1 MKRINIPAILFC
13 LILAAGCSQD
23 EPATENPDN
32 GNATGKQITVTAAM
46 PDTRVDTRLAYE
58 DATNDAGTGKLVVK
72 WKESEEK
79 IGLFN
84 ATQGT
89 SSTLTQNATSL
100 SEDGKK
106 TDFTGK
112 LPNNTAG
119 GDILYA
125 YYYNGL
131 DDNYSI
137 DNVKMLNIA
146 DIRSNG
152 TLAKIKHAMYA
163 KTTYQGGQ
171 EGETNISFSFRP
183 LTAALKL
190 TLEGIPS
197 GVTINK
203 LKLSGTNLFYDI
215 SVDLT
220 EELPSYSN
228 GLPMGNKEIENLSLS
243 SADNVFY
250 TGLIPGTLSD
260 GMLITATGSDG
271 SVYSATLP
279 DITIEAGNVYVAK
292 VTLAKNTGDI
302 DMTNMT
308 ADESKAAIQAALA
321 AGFTEFKLTGPL
333 AKSGIYGMDNE
344 APDEG
349 STFFKNKQITKIDL
363 TGVTDWVAV
372 ECGDNLQTA
381 ETEIG
386 LPAYAFYDCENLTEV
401 KLPAEVKAIGQSA
414 FNGCK
419 SLKSIDFE
427 NVTTI
432 GRRAFMLCTAAA
444 TINLPRATTIG
455 SGALGY
461 CRAVTEIELPEAT
474 TLSGYNFRQCTAL
487 TTLKLP
493 KATKVSGYIV
503 ANCSNLTRIE
513 MTAAG
518 NITNTDGSNLFN
530 VFANEDIDPKFA
542 PKACTLVLN
551 MDKKEP
557 DGTGS
562 PLASYEPWAIWANTE
577 FKKIEFR

>member
-13 LILAAGCSQD
+13 LTLAAGCSQD
-23 EPATENPDN
+23 EPAMENPDN

-72 WKESEEK
+72 WKESRER

-84 ATQGT
+84 ATRST

-112 LPNNTAG
+112 LPNDTEAG
-119 GDILYA
+119 DVLYA
-125 YYYNGL
+125 YYNGL
-131 DDNYSI
+131 DEDYSI
-137 DNVKMLNIA
+137 GNIEMLNIA
-146 DIRSNG
+146 DITSNG

-190 TLEGIPS
+190 TLEGIPA

-203 LKLSGTNLFYDI
+203 LKLSGTDLFYGID
-215 SVDLT
+215 VNLT
-220 EELPSYSN
+220 EEPLSYSN
-228 GLPMGNKEIENLSLS
+228 GLLMENREIESLSLS

-271 SVYSATLP
+271 SMYSATLP

-308 ADESKAAIQAALA
+308 ADETKAAIQAALA
-321 AGFTEFKLTGPL
+321 AGFTEFKLTGPI
-333 AKSGIYGMDNE
+333 ANSGITHMPN
-344 APDEG
+344 AVPDVG
-349 STFFKNKQITKIDL
+349 STFFRNKQITKIDL
-363 TGVTDWVAV
+363 TEVTGWVAV
-372 ECGDNLQTA
+372 EWDGDPYT
-381 ETEIG
+381 TDSEIG
-386 LPAYAFYDCENLTEV
+386 LPAYAFYNCENLTEV
-401 KLPAEVKAIGQSA
+401 KLPKEVEAIGESA
-414 FNGCK
+414 FSGCK

-432 GRRAFMLCTAAA
+432 GSNAFEV
-444 TINLPRATTIG
+444 
-455 SGALGY
+455 

-474 TLSGYNFRQCTAL
+474 TLFGDNFTKCTAL
-487 TTLKLP
+487 TTLRLP
-493 KATKVSGYIV
+493 KATKMSGYIV
-503 ANCSNLTRIE
+503 SGCSNLTRIE

-518 NITNTDGSNLFN
+518 NITNTAGGNINNQLFGSAGTTSKF
-530 VFANEDIDPKFA
+530 DPN
-542 PKACTLVLN
+542 ACTLVLN
-551 MDKKEP
+551 ADKQYP
-557 DGTGS
+557 DGTAI
-562 PLASYEPWAIWANTE
+562 PLARGNIWANTV
-577 FKKIEFR
+577 FMQIEYKSN

>member
-1 MKRINIPAILFC
+1 MKRISIPAILFC
-13 LILAAGCSQD
+13 LTLAAGCSQD
-23 EPATENPDN
+23 EPTTENPDN

-58 DATNDAGTGKLVVK
+58 DETNDAGTGKLVVK
-72 WKESEEK
+72 WKESGEK

-84 ATQGT
+84 ATRNT
-89 SSTLTQNATSL
+89 SSPLTQSTTSL
-100 SEDGKK
+100 STDGKK
-106 TDFTGK
+106 TDFTGN
-112 LPNNTAG
+112 LPDNTAE

-125 YYYNGL
+125 YYYNDLG
-131 DDNYSI
+131 DDYSI
-137 DNVKMLNIA
+137 SDIKMLNIA
-146 DIRSNG
+146 DITSNG
-152 TLAKIKHAMYA
+152 TLAEIKHAMYA

-190 TLEGIPS
+190 TLEGIPA

-203 LKLSGTNLFYDI
+203 LKLSGTDLFYGID
-215 SVDLT
+215 VNLT
-220 EELPSYSN
+220 EEPLSYSN
-228 GLPMGNKEIENLSLS
+228 GLLMENREIESLSLS

-333 AKSGIYGMDNE
+333 AKSGIYGMDN
-344 APDEG
+344 AVPDEG

-363 TGVTDWVAV
+363 TGVTGWVAV
-372 ECGDNLQTA
+372 ECGNNLQTA

-444 TINLPRATTIG
+444 TINLTKVTTIN
-455 SGALGY
+455 SEALSY
-461 CRAVTEIELPEAT
+461 CRAVKEIELPEAT
-474 TLSGYNFRQCTAL
+474 TLLGFNFSQCTAL

-493 KATKVSGYIV
+493 KATKMNGYIV
-503 ANCSNLTRIE
+503 SNCSNLTRIE

-518 NITNTDGSNLFN
+518 NITDTNGGGLFG
-530 VFANEDIDPKFA
+530 VFGNDVLDPKFA
-542 PKACTLVLN
+542 PKTCTLVLN
-551 MDKKEP
+551 ADKQYP
-557 DGTGS
+557 NGTGS
-562 PLASYEPWAIWANTE
+562 PLSSDNIWANTE
-577 FKKIEFR
+577 FMQIEFQSN

>member
-58 DATNDAGTGKLVVK
+58 DETNDAGTGKLVVK

-89 SSTLTQNATSL
+89 SSTLTQSAISL

-112 LPNNTAG
+112 LPNNTVE

-131 DDNYSI
+131 EDYSI
-137 DNVKMLNIA
+137 GNVKMLNIA
-146 DIRSNG
+146 DITSNG

-197 GVTINK
+197 DVTINK

-220 EELPSYSN
+220 EALPSYSN

-271 SVYSATLP
+271 SEYSATLP

-292 VTLAKNTGDI
+292 VTFAKPATITAAEVRNALEGDGGNAIVIDGDLTLSYDDYMVLLGADQTLTINPGATLTIDKYGINNSSGHTLTINGGGTLAFTTEKERAFFGDRGSSVKLENVTVELRGGKI
-302 DMTNMT
+302 VTTAIEVGNNAIIMVDAPGVDSPIEMGTN
-308 ADESKAAIQAALA
+308 L
-321 AGFTEFKLTGPL
+321 LTV
-333 AKSGIYGMDNE
+333 KSGGRIDINNFAGTGLRASGKLCIDGGKISINC
-344 APDEG
+344 DG
-349 STFFKNKQITKIDL
+349 SNM
-363 TGVTDWVAV
+363 VAV
-372 ECGDNLQTA
+372 ECNNTSTFEIDNGGTLTSTSSGGFVYLESGCRVKGASGLFKTA
-381 ETEIG
+381 TFT
-386 LPAYAFYDCENLTEV
+386 LDTN
-401 KLPAEVKAIGQSA
+401 AEVEVGPGDATNA
-414 FNGCK
+414 
-419 SLKSIDFE
+419 LKTGF
-427 NVTTI
+427 
-432 GRRAFMLCTAAA
+432 
-444 TINLPRATTIG
+444 
-455 SGALGY
+455 Y
-461 CRAVTEIELPEAT
+461 
-474 TLSGYNFRQCTAL
+474 
-487 TTLKLP
+487 KW
-493 KATKVSGYIV
+493 
-503 ANCSNLTRIE
+503 
-513 MTAAG
+513 
-518 NITNTDGSNLFN
+518 
-530 VFANEDIDPKFA
+530 NEGDETF
-542 PKACTLVLN
+542 V
-551 MDKKEP
+551 
-557 DGTGS
+557 
-562 PLASYEPWAIWANTE
+562 WQ
-577 FKKIEFR
+577 F

>member
-58 DATNDAGTGKLVVK
+58 DETNDAGTGKLVVK

-89 SSTLTQNATSL
+89 SSTLTQSAISL

-112 LPNNTAG
+112 LPNNTVE

-131 DDNYSI
+131 EDYSI
-137 DNVKMLNIA
+137 GNVKMLNIA
-146 DIRSNG
+146 DITSNG

-197 GVTINK
+197 DVTINK

-220 EELPSYSN
+220 EALPSYSN

-271 SVYSATLP
+271 NEYSATLP

-292 VTLAKNTGDI
+292 VTFAKPATITAAEVRNALENGGDAIVI
-302 DMTNMT
+302 D
-308 ADESKAAIQAALA
+308 
-321 AGFTEFKLTGPL
+321 G
-333 AKSGIYGMDNE
+333 
-344 APDEG
+344 
-349 STFFKNKQITKIDL
+349 DL
-363 TGVTDWVAV
+363 TLSYDDYMVLLGAD
-372 ECGDNLQTA
+372 QTLTINPGA
-381 ETEIG
+381 TLTIDKYGISNSSGHTLTINGGGTLAFTTKEERAFFGGIG
-386 LPAYAFYDCENLTEV
+386 SSV
-401 KLPAEVKAIGQSA
+401 KL
-414 FNGCK
+414 
-419 SLKSIDFE
+419 E
-427 NVTTI
+427 NVTVELRGGKIVT
-432 GRRAFMLCTAAA
+432 TA
-444 TINLPRATTIG
+444 
-455 SGALGY
+455 
-461 CRAVTEIELPEAT
+461 IEVGNNAIIMVDAPT
-474 TLSGYNFRQCTAL
+474 VYS
-487 TTLKLP
+487 P
-493 KATKVSGYIV
+493 
-503 ANCSNLTRIE
+503 IE
-513 MTAAG
+513 MG
-518 NITNTDGSNLFN
+518 TNLLTVKSGGRIDINNFGGMGLSTSGKLCIDGGIISINCDGSNMVAVQCNNISTFEIDNGGTLTSTNSGGFVNLFGGCKVKGASGLFKADN
-530 VFANEDIDPKFA
+530 FTLDTNDEVEVGPGDATNALKAGFYKWNEENKTF
-542 PKACTLVLN
+542 V
-551 MDKKEP
+551 
-557 DGTGS
+557 
-562 PLASYEPWAIWANTE
+562 WQ
-577 FKKIEFR
+577 F

>member
-58 DATNDAGTGKLVVK
+58 DETNDAGTGKLVVK

-89 SSTLTQNATSL
+89 SSTLTQSAISL

-112 LPNNTAG
+112 LPNNTVE

-131 DDNYSI
+131 EDYSI
-137 DNVKMLNIA
+137 GNVKMLNIA
-146 DIRSNG
+146 DITSNG

-197 GVTINK
+197 DVTINK

-220 EELPSYSN
+220 EALPSYSN

-243 SADNVFY
+243 SADNIFY

-260 GMLITATGSDG
+260 DMLITATGSDG
-271 SVYSATLP
+271 SEYSATLP

-292 VTLAKNTGDI
+292 VTFAKPATITAAEVRNALEGDGGDAIVI
-302 DMTNMT
+302 D
-308 ADESKAAIQAALA
+308 
-321 AGFTEFKLTGPL
+321 G
-333 AKSGIYGMDNE
+333 
-344 APDEG
+344 
-349 STFFKNKQITKIDL
+349 DL
-363 TGVTDWVAV
+363 TLSYDDYMVPLGAD
-372 ECGDNLQTA
+372 QTLTINPGA
-381 ETEIG
+381 TLTIDKYGISNSSGHTLTINGGGTLAFTTKEERAFFGGIG
-386 LPAYAFYDCENLTEV
+386 SSV
-401 KLPAEVKAIGQSA
+401 KL
-414 FNGCK
+414 
-419 SLKSIDFE
+419 E
-427 NVTTI
+427 NVTVELRGGKIVTTAI
-432 GRRAFMLCTAAA
+432 EVGNNAIIMLDAPTVYSPIEMGTNLLTVKSGGRIDINNFGGMGLSTSGKLCIDGGIIS
-444 TINLPRATTIG
+444 INGGGNMVAVQCNNISTFEIDNGGTLTSTN
-455 SGALGY
+455 SGGFVNLFGGCKVKGASGLFK
-461 CRAVTEIELPEAT
+461 ADNF
-474 TLSGYNFRQCTAL
+474 TLDTNDEVEV
-487 TTLKLP
+487 
-493 KATKVSGYIV
+493 VSGDV
-503 ANCSNLTRIE
+503 TNALK
-513 MTAAG
+513 AG
-518 NITNTDGSNLFN
+518 FYKW
-530 VFANEDIDPKFA
+530 NEE
-542 PKACTLVLN
+542 
-551 MDKKEP
+551 DK
-557 DGTGS
+557 TFVWS
-562 PLASYEPWAIWANTE
+562 RQW
-577 FKKIEFR
+577 

>member
-13 LILAAGCSQD
+13 LTLAAGCSQD

-72 WKESEEK
+72 WKESRER

-84 ATQGT
+84 ATRST

-112 LPNNTAG
+112 LPNDTEAG
-119 GDILYA
+119 DVLYA
-125 YYYNGL
+125 YYNGL
-131 DDNYSI
+131 DEDYSI
-137 DNVKMLNIA
+137 GNIEMLNIA
-146 DIRSNG
+146 DITSNG

-190 TLEGIPS
+190 TLEGIPA

-203 LKLSGTNLFYDI
+203 LKLSGTDLFYGID
-215 SVDLT
+215 VNLT
-220 EELPSYSN
+220 EEPLSYSN
-228 GLPMGNKEIENLSLS
+228 GLLMENREIESLSLS

-271 SVYSATLP
+271 SMYSATLP

-308 ADESKAAIQAALA
+308 ADETKAAIQAALA
-321 AGFTEFKLTGPL
+321 AGFTEFKLTGPI
-333 AKSGIYGMDNE
+333 ANSGITHMPN
-344 APDEG
+344 AVPDVG
-349 STFFKNKQITKIDL
+349 STFFRNKQITKIDL
-363 TGVTDWVAV
+363 TEVTGWVAV
-372 ECGDNLQTA
+372 EWDGDPYT
-381 ETEIG
+381 TDSEIG
-386 LPAYAFYDCENLTEV
+386 LPAYAFYNCENLTEV
-401 KLPAEVKAIGQSA
+401 KLPKEVEAIGESA
-414 FNGCK
+414 FSGCK

-432 GRRAFMLCTAAA
+432 GERAFVLCTAATA
-444 TINLPRATTIG
+444 INLPSATTIG
-455 SGALGY
+455 SNAFEV

-474 TLSGYNFRQCTAL
+474 TLFGDNFTKCTAL
-487 TTLKLP
+487 TTLRLP
-493 KATKVSGYIV
+493 KATKMSGYIV
-503 ANCSNLTRIE
+503 SGCSNLTRIE

-518 NITNTDGSNLFN
+518 NITNTAGGNINNQLFGSAGTTSKF
-530 VFANEDIDPKFA
+530 DPN
-542 PKACTLVLN
+542 ACTLVLN
-551 MDKKEP
+551 ADKQYP
-557 DGTGS
+557 DGTAI
-562 PLASYEPWAIWANTE
+562 PLARGNIWANTV
-577 FKKIEFR
+577 FMQIEYKSN